1 MGARNTVNATECHI
15 FRFLGIITIV
25 KKSGFNTFCNDPSH
39 LTLSLVLFGA
49 SSRSSL
55 ELL

>member
-1 MGARNTVNATECHI
+1 MGARNTVNETECHI